1 MRKDTSYSSK
11 KKPTRESLSSEHLCP
26 KCKGTHIKKTK
37 NKKQKNFTK
46 AQNAHNSSVRLQH
59 PPLTNGQ
66 VIETETK
73 QRHSETKRG
82 YEPHEFN
89 RYLQNISP

>member
-1 MRKDTSYSSK
+1 MQGHPHT
-11 KKPTRESLSSEHLCP
+11 LN
-26 KCKGTHIKKTK
+26 KTK
-37 NKKQKNFTK
+37 QNFTK
-46 AQNAHNSSVRLQH
+46 AQNIYSPHNNSRRLQQ
-59 PPLTNGQ
+59 PTLTNGQ

-82 YEPHEFN
+82 YEPNGFN